1 MITTDNRVASAHF
14 LGMLVLFCFVEQR
27 LEVCIGTINLIK
39 SAIGTTLGA
48 IGSTVVVVDDKTGK
62 RSLNVAPT
70 ILVVYGLSVIGCY
83 LSHDEP
89 FGQCVRTII
98 SSLGG

>member
-1 MITTDNRVASAHF
+1 MRIRSHN
-14 LGMLVLFCFVEQR
+14 LVSSV
-27 LEVCIGTINLIK
+27 VVT
-39 SAIGTTLGA
+39 ALGA
-48 IGSTVVVVDDKTGK
+48 IGSTVVAVDDKSGK
-62 RSLNVAPT
+62 RLLNVAPT
-70 ILVVYGLSVIGCY
+70 ILIAYGLSVVGCY